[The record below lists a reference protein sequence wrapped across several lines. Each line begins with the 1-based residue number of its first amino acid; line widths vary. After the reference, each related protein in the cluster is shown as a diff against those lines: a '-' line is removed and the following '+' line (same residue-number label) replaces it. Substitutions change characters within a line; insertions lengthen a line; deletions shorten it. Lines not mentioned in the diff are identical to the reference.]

1 LTVPPLPSEIRSANA
16 LTVAPAAMLSVLPA
30 AMVSMPEAPCV
41 SDEPAPVTVT
51 EAAFGSAYEPVM
63 RTSPPFCTD
72 IVLLAAELMRLC
84 GSPDGGPPWNE
95 RGQWL
100 IKEKER
106 RGAETVDVEWLA
118 NYKPSKPDVTKP
130 AEQAPK
136 EERKASG
143 KVDPKSFDDF
153 VGEYEAP
160 IGVLTITHEG
170 DKLFGQPKGESKE
183 ELIPQE
189 DGSFQV
195 TNVEAKVVFNRD
207 ASGKVVEVVISLG
220 GQEMKGKKIK

>member
-1 LTVPPLPSEIRSANA
+1 MRKIKIAITLIFVAGVVATLARETLGYPPLLVKAKK
-16 LTVAPAAMLSVLPA
+16 
-30 AMVSMPEAPCV
+30 
-41 SDEPAPVTVT
+41 
-51 EAAFGSAYEPVM
+51 FGAKDC
-63 RTSPPFCTD
+63 TFCHVD
-72 IVLLAAELMRLC
+72 
-84 GSPDGGPPWNE
+84 PDGGPPWNE

-118 NYKPSKPDVTKP
+118 NYKPGKPDVTKP

-136 EERKASG
+136 EEKKGPG
-143 KVDPKSFDDF
+143 KVDPKSFGDF

-160 IGVLTITHEG
+160 IGILVITREG
-170 DKLFGQPKGESKE
+170 DKLFGQPTGESKE

-195 TNVEAKVVFNRD
+195 TNVEAKVKFNRD
-207 ASGKVVEVVISLG
+207 ADGKVVEVVISLG